1 MIILSC
7 NVRASTMANDL
18 GPASWEERRELCLNV
33 IKSRNPDIFCLQ
45 ECSAEQFEHFT
56 DFFNSDYDVFWIS
69 PYPDFDAPENA
80 IFYRKGKFKVI
91 TFGGYHLSPTPHI
104 VNASC
109 FGDGCNRVANYIVFE
124 TAQKLRFRLL
134 NTHLSVAAQSA
145 LPQAKMLIE
154 DANAWNEKLP
164 QILVGDLNSAYNS
177 EVIQLLLGTF
187 RDSYDEATG
196 IKNERFTCHDFLGEA
211 YKDSE
216 NFAFPGKIDWILI
229 KGNIRCSK
237 SEIIMDHD
245 GNIYPS
251 DHYFIAAE
259 LIFSDSQ

>member
-18 GPASWEERRELCLNV
+18 GPASWKERRGLCLKV
-33 IKSRNPDIFCLQ
+33 IEDQTPDIFCLQ

-56 DFFNSDYDVFWIS
+56 EYFGKDFDVFWIS

-91 TFGGYHLSPTPHI
+91 TFGGYHLSPTPH
-104 VNASC
+104 VANASC

-124 TAQKLRFRLL
+124 NENKKRFRLI

-164 QILVGDLNSAYNS
+164 QILVGDLNNDVNS
-177 EVIQLLLGTF
+177 EVMNLLLGFF
-187 RDSYDEATG
+187 RDSHREATG
-196 IKNERFTCHDFLGEA
+196 IIEESFSCHDFLGEK
-211 YKDSE
+211 YQK
-216 NFAFPGKIDWILI
+216 NTTYPFAGKIDWILL
-229 KGNIRCSK
+229 KGDIHCQNSK
-237 SEIIMDHD
+237 MLKDHD
-245 GNIYPS
+245 GDIYPS
-251 DHYFIAAE
+251 DHYFLAVE
-259 LIFSDSQ
+259 LDF